1 MKNLRLIAFAALAFS
16 AAGCESV
23 VEDLNVNPNEF
34 TAVPAS
40 LVLQHVTLNTAAVA
54 EAEPAR
60 IAGMWSDQFAGTDR
74 QYITQDRYEVDA
86 ATFDEVWADLF
97 QDGIAQAKIAQSLA
111 LEEGATQLA
120 NYAKMLEGYY
130 AAEAALIFGDVPFT
144 QVNDLEI
151 ADPAYDSQRDVINA
165 AVSLIREAASGP
177 GSGSAVSVGNQT
189 FTSASSWGQFGNALT
204 ARYLLATRDYSG
216 ALTSARAAAFDDPSN
231 SVDIIHSTTNFAE
244 NLFFQFE
251 GEQRT
256 DYLSFGTAGSEQ
268 STLLS
273 ILADTTSMSRA
284 DAKTNDAA
292 RLAYF
297 MSGVSNGL
305 YKLNVTPT
313 GFFAADQ
320 DFPVIGYPEVQLIIA
335 ECAARA
341 GGAANLQSAVDA
353 LNNARNFWDGVLG
366 TDNYTDYVVADFAN
380 DDALIDAILIEKYVS
395 VFGLPTFYD
404 FVRTNNRIGA
414 DTDVRTTPAQRF
426 LYPST
431 EISSNSS
438 FPGLKTLNDP
448 TPINM

>member
-16 AAGCESV
+16 AVGCESV
-23 VEDLNVNPNEF
+23 VDDLNVNPNEF
-34 TAVPAS
+34 TNVPAI
-40 LVLQHVTLNTAAVA
+40 LVFQHATLNTAAIA

-97 QDGIAQAKIAQSLA
+97 QDGISQAKIAQELA
-111 LEEGATQLA
+111 LEEGATQIA
-120 NYAKMLEGYY
+120 NYSKLLEGYF
-130 AAEAALIFGDVPFT
+130 AAEAALMFGDVPFSE
-144 QVNDLEI
+144 VNDLEI
-151 ADPAYDSQRDVINA
+151 SDPAYDSQRDVLND
-165 AVSLIREAASGP
+165 AVGLIREAAA
-177 GSGSAVSVGNQT
+177 GSGSGVSVSTGNET
-189 FTSASSWGQFGNALT
+189 FTSASTWGQFGNALI
-204 ARYLLATRDYSG
+204 ARYQLAAADYSG
-216 ALTSARAAAFDDPSN
+216 ALTSALAAGFDDPSN
-231 SVDIIHSTTNFAE
+231 SVDIIHSTTNFKE

-256 DYLSFGTAGSEQ
+256 DYLSFGNEGTEQ
-268 STLLS
+268 STLFSFLS
-273 ILADTTSMSRA
+273 DTTSMSRA

-292 RLAYF
+292 RLAFF

-305 YKLNVTPT
+305 YKLNVGPT
-313 GFFAADQ
+313 GFFAAAQ
-320 DFPVIGYPEVQLIIA
+320 NFPVIGYPEVQLIIA
-335 ECAARA
+335 ECAARD
-341 GGAANLQSAVDA
+341 GSAANITLAIEA

-366 TDNYTDYVVADFAN
+366 TDNYTDYVATDFADN
-380 DDALIDAILIEKYVS
+380 DALIDAILIEKYVS

-414 DTDVRTTPAQRF
+414 DTDSRTSPAQRF

-438 FPGLKTLNDP
+438 FPGLKSLDDP